1 MYLDITLKIVVGLV
15 TLLLVIRLLGKKE
28 LSQMTPFDLIYLI
41 LLGSFLE
48 EAMFDQKISIL
59 QVLYAV
65 ALWGMLIYFIEKM
78 VMKSEWLKKLL
89 KGEASDLVVNGKVSI
104 RELKKNHMEME
115 QLRTLL
121 RSQGYFSL
129 HDVEQATLETNGT
142 LSVLPKAE
150 GAPVTPA
157 MLNITASENQPTYLL
172 IDEGKVDGD
181 ELKRAG
187 KSKEWLRSE
196 LKKEGVVC
204 ADSIFY
210 AEWSGNKG
218 FYIVPYKE

>member
-78 VMKSEWLKKLL
+78 VMKSEWLKK
-89 KGEASDLVVNGKVSI
+89 
-104 RELKKNHMEME
+104 
-115 QLRTLL
+115 
-121 RSQGYFSL
+121 
-129 HDVEQATLETNGT
+129 
-142 LSVLPKAE
+142 
-150 GAPVTPA
+150 
-157 MLNITASENQPTYLL
+157 
-172 IDEGKVDGD
+172 
-181 ELKRAG
+181 
-187 KSKEWLRSE
+187 
-196 LKKEGVVC
+196 
-204 ADSIFY
+204 
-210 AEWSGNKG
+210 
-218 FYIVPYKE
+218 